1 MNEENNELGPKAAL
15 WLDSAWMPEYFESL
29 PRAPPSSGRTTFII
43 ISIIIVI
50 MIIAIVAVLCG
61 TNRICSSIAATEIV
75 GDITFYLAVRGSVVC
90 RPFCMWNTTSYCS
103 SRRATECWS
112 CSISLKELYKIK
124 LVVKWRTA
132 TDIVY
137 LWQSISCEYLRKGT
151 PPRWV
156 TTKPSRAKL
165 EPVQRFLAAPIQA
178 MCVHPLLR

>member
-103 SRRATECWS
+103 SRRATEC
-112 CSISLKELYKIK
+112 
-124 LVVKWRTA
+124 
-132 TDIVY
+132 
-137 LWQSISCEYLRKGT
+137 
-151 PPRWV
+151 
-156 TTKPSRAKL
+156 
-165 EPVQRFLAAPIQA
+165 
-178 MCVHPLLR
+178 